1 MRLSALACKNRNAVM
16 YIVHSASDLRRWAM
30 RCFDDANAPLVSG
43 EEREKLLKMREGL
56 LSLAETEDW
65 LAGRTRA
72 PISVERRRAGQR
84 MR

>member
-1 MRLSALACKNRNAVM
+1 M
-16 YIVHSASDLRRWAM
+16 YSVHSASDLRRWAM
-30 RCFDDANAPLVSG
+30 RCFDDANGPLVSG

-72 PISVERRRAGQR
+72 LQAVAGRRTGQD